1 MISKVSIR
9 NFQSLKKVDLEL
21 GPFTVIV
28 GNSATGKS
36 ALIRALKAVAS
47 NVRGT
52 SLVTS
57 GESTLSVSVQSEVWK
72 LTLEKG
78 TSSNSYRVCDLTT
91 GTDKEYTKLA
101 GEVPEEVTALLG
113 IEPVADGRSVN
124 FAGERDQP
132 FLLDESGQQVAK
144 VLGDLT
150 NVATI
155 LEAIREA
162 NRRRTAQ
169 NASVKVWKA
178 DLATLQGRL
187 PKFASLASKRALL
200 VSLESS
206 LERVEALTAE
216 ISELSQIVSSINRYE
231 TVSQRSFPEIPDY
244 QCIDNLFSNMKQ
256 LVYTAK
262 SIVVAKSKSKELQ
275 SDIAMSKEQISS
287 LENEYQDLL
296 TELGECPT
304 CHQSTSRN
312 HSTHLIGKR

>member
-1 MISKVSIR
+1 MISKISIR

-36 ALIRALKAVAS
+36 ALIRALKAVSS

-57 GESTLSVSVQSEVWK
+57 GESNLSVSVESESWK
-72 LTLEKG
+72 ITLEKG
-78 TSSNSYRVCDLTT
+78 TTSNSYRVCDLTT
-91 GTDKEYTKLA
+91 GSEKEYTKLA
-101 GEVPEEVTALLG
+101 GEVPADVTALLG
-113 IEPVADGRSVN
+113 MEPMSEGRSVN

-150 NVATI
+150 NVSTI

-187 PKFASLASKRALL
+187 PKFASLASKRAVLT
-200 VSLESS
+200 SLDNA
-206 LERVEALTAE
+206 VADAE
-216 ISELSQIVSSINRYE
+216 ELSCRISELSELVANLVKYQAI
-231 TVSQRSFPEIPDY
+231 SQRSFPEIPIY
-244 QCIDNLFSNMKQ
+244 EHIDSLFTDMKQ
-256 LVYTAK
+256 LVQIAK
-262 SIVVAKSKSKELQ
+262 SIVTANSRSKELQ
-275 SDIAMSKEQISS
+275 SDIATNEANIKN
-287 LENEYQDLL
+287 LENQYQTLL
-296 TELGECPT
+296 IEIGECPT
-304 CHQSTSRN
+304 CHQSISSD
-312 HSTHLIGKR
+312 HEIHLSGQH